1 MEKAEGNRQQ
11 NEGGPKTADR
21 SFVLG
26 PRSVLRIETHFL
38 LGSVILIT
46 VWLSAFWP
54 AVTDGGHGTED
65 VVDTVTVERVKF
77 FLDAGE
83 KLFIVDL
90 RPAKDFQ
97 QKRLPGARSIPMKEL
112 DKRFREI
119 PKAGRVILYCDCP
132 QNVLIQDAYQLLKDD
147 YGYRNIAVMADG
159 FKEWVKR
166 KYPVE
171 TAAK

>member
-1 MEKAEGNRQQ
+1 
-11 NEGGPKTADR
+11 
-21 SFVLG
+21 LG
-26 PRSVLRIETHFL
+26 LKVTIIFGL
-38 LGSVILIT
+38 LGS
-46 VWLSAFWP
+46 WP
-54 AVTDGGHGTED
+54 EVLQGGHGTED
-65 VVDTVTVERVKF
+65 IVDTVTVERVKF

-97 QKRLPGARSIPMKEL
+97 QKRLPGARSIPIKEL

-119 PKAGRVILYCDCP
+119 PKTGRVVLYCDCP
-132 QNVLIQDAYQLLKDD
+132 QNELIQDAYQLLKDD
-147 YGYRNIAVMADG
+147 YGYRNIAIMADG